1 MSSVG
6 RVGVAT
12 GWKRD
17 PIEGV
22 GSGVAMSS
30 SNRLSGVGS
39 VVATGSSDGSS
50 GVVSVVATGSSG
62 SSSDAGSA
70 VSIRREVVAGL
81 SVGDSVKALGAAP
94 EFKC

>member
-30 SNRLSGVGS
+30 SNRLFAVGS
-39 VVATGSSDGSS
+39 VVATGSSD
-50 GVVSVVATGSSG
+50 
-62 SSSDAGSA
+62 SSSDAGSTVA
-70 VSIRREVVAGL
+70 IRGEVVAGL
-81 SVGDSVKALGAAP
+81 ALGGSVKALGAAP
-94 EFKC
+94 EFEC